1 MFWSWQKKETQ
12 KNNVVVSLDYFKNNM
27 RDVRQY
33 DRDDLL
39 MRKASSLLEMRFI
52 KTTLCVLCS
61 TLYLTAAEYWLW
73 LLLFFFFQW
82 TNILYK
88 KQDLELHGS
97 LIWAILTTC
106 FKDKHVKSYFCLFAS
121 QMVEGVCVL

>member
-1 MFWSWQKKETQ
+1 MSKSGRIKKNYLFWSWQKKETQ
-12 KNNVVVSLDYFKNNM
+12 KNNVVVSLDYFKNIM

-61 TLYLTAAEYWLW
+61 TLYLTAAEY
-73 LLLFFFFQW
+73 
-82 TNILYK
+82 
-88 KQDLELHGS
+88 
-97 LIWAILTTC
+97 
-106 FKDKHVKSYFCLFAS
+106 
-121 QMVEGVCVL
+121 